1 MAADPSNY
9 CAPEFSLRD
18 DSQILRL
25 HHSVLRILDEVGIRI
40 YHNQAL
46 DLLASNDARIKADN
60 VVQIPSLMIEE
71 AIAAAPILTRPMQE
85 SRLRAKV

>member
-9 CAPEFSLRD
+9 CTPEFRLRD

-25 HHSVLRILDEVGIRI
+25 YHSVLRILDEVGIRI

-85 SRLRAKV
+85 SRLRAKA